1 VKVFLVHVYDA
12 ADKLHDYYIHQRIDL
27 AVHQAASDLIHGRLE
42 DADPDFIE
50 AEFQRVIAAV
60 EIERGGRRHVR
71 CDSWR
76 AHVDVDLL
84 LASEPTASPY
94 RGTP

>member
-1 VKVFLVHVYDA
+1 MKVFLVHVYDA
-12 ADKLHDYYIHQRIDL
+12 ADKLHDYYIHQR
-27 AVHQAASDLIHGRLE
+27 V
-42 DADPDFIE
+42 DPDFLE

-76 AHVDVDLL
+76 AHVDEMQV
-84 LASEPTASPY
+84 LA
-94 RGTP
+94 